1 MRIGATEIKR
11 EVKDMTVKEMR
22 TLLGLSQKAFGEK
35 YQIPMRTIQ
44 DWEAGKRTP
53 PIYVMLLL
61 ERAVLEDAKRT
72 SSTYVLL

>member
-11 EVKDMTVKEMR
+11 EAKDMTIKEMR

-35 YQIPMRTIQ
+35 YRIPMRTIQ

-53 PIYVMLLL
+53 PIYVILLL
-61 ERAVLEDAKRT
+61 ERAVIEDAKET
-72 SSTYVLL
+72 E

>member
-1 MRIGATEIKR
+1 
-11 EVKDMTVKEMR
+11 MTIKEMR
-22 TLLGLSQKAFGEK
+22 TLLGLSQTAFGEK

-61 ERAVLEDAKRT
+61 ERAVLEDAKKLNNCRGGRKPPFC
-72 SSTYVLL
+72 LQ